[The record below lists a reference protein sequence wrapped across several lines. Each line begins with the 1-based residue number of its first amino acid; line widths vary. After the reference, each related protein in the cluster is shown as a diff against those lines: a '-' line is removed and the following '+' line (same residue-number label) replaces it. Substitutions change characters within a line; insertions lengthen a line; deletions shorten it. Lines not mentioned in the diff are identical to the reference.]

1 MFIERCQD
9 PFLPDEILWR
19 QKEQFSDGVGYG
31 WIDHIKSTAEAA
43 VSDVNFEARQ
53 HRFPHNTP
61 HTKEAYVPLAGTT
74 LCWAMRKCVECV
86 CLGSGTG
93 SLRRDGRGRDHNH
106 NHNRDRSEPVVKFTK
121 SRKLPRQF
129 FFDYCRYEIYSMVP
143 FRAPD
148 WSPGLYV
155 GLGSFF
161 ETTASEGMPA

>member
-1 MFIERCQD
+1 MQPAGANAAPGTILKHTPLCAANKRGVSSFLRAARTRGPQARENGLAATVKNALTATLFIERCQD

-74 LCWAMRKCVECV
+74 LCWAMGKYVECV

-93 SLRRDGRGRDHNH
+93 SLRRDG
-106 NHNRDRSEPVVKFTK
+106 VAV
-121 SRKLPRQF
+121 
-129 FFDYCRYEIYSMVP
+129 
-143 FRAPD
+143 
-148 WSPGLYV
+148 
-155 GLGSFF
+155 
-161 ETTASEGMPA
+161 TA